1 MKNVDKYIESG
12 ILEMYVLGLTSV
24 EENHEVE
31 KMAASHP
38 EISAEIDAITK
49 ALVQHSENKI
59 QQMQPNSTVKPLIMA
74 TIDYTERL
82 KNGEKLS
89 DPPLLN
95 EKSTVADYEEWL
107 NRKDLELEK
116 EVEDIE
122 VKLIG
127 YKPGL
132 ISAILWI
139 KDSTPYEIHDN
150 EIEKFL
156 IVEGTCDIVTD
167 EKVYSLVPGD
177 YYSIPLHLGHV
188 VKVTSKVPCKAI
200 LQRLAA

>member
-1 MKNVDKYIESG
+1 MKNVNKYIESG

-24 EENHEVE
+24 EENQEVE
-31 KMAASHP
+31 EMVTMYP
-38 EISAEIDAITK
+38 EISEKIDSISKT
-49 ALVQHSENKI
+49 LIRYSENKASK
-59 QQMQPNSTVKPLIMA
+59 PGPTVKPLIMA
-74 TIDYTERL
+74 TIDYTERI
-82 KNGEKLS
+82 KNGEEPS

-95 EKSTVADYEEWL
+95 EKSLISDYSMWL
-107 NRKDLELEK
+107 NREDMRLERET
-116 EVEDIE
+116 EDIDL
-122 VKLIG
+122 KLIG

-132 ISAILWI
+132 TSAILWI
-139 KDSTPYEIHDN
+139 KESTPYEIHDN

-177 YYSIPLHLGHV
+177 YYSVPLHMGHV
-188 VKVTSKVPCKAI
+188 VKVTSKVACKVI